1 MPTPDTRASELAAH
15 GETPWQR
22 WRAQWADRIQA
33 TRYHGVWTPGIR
45 WLRNKTLPV
54 KAFAVLACTLLPS
67 LLLISDVASHRWG
80 QWQGHLHASSSL
92 QRFEEAAHLSGAVH
106 RVARGMFIQERG
118 GDQAAAGAALKAE
131 NLAFD
136 QLQTALGEVIA
147 SDAGLASTW
156 QLLLQRRTVFLAHR
170 DDTRAPPPGQ
180 LSERFIALQA
190 YVDVLG
196 QLRRQLL
203 QGWEGQDET
212 SHDIAALRTGVL
224 ALMPDLW
231 DRLYP
236 LTGFALRTFDDP
248 DRAQRVRAIA
258 EQLGAVR
265 QSLQAARPAIDRVRQ
280 TNAVDVA
287 LLDESL
293 RHIESHLGA
302 VGRLVDVYLAHPQ
315 ADAGSQA
322 ALERPE
328 VMMEGGDRA
337 AAAAE
342 RLFDAGAA
350 SATEAL
356 RAEEATH
363 HGRLRWL
370 ALLVTLSMLV
380 GAYVLVCVYKVTA
393 GGLRTLCRHLEE
405 LGKGNLSIRPQGW
418 GTDEVGRAL
427 NALGT
432 SAAQMSQLFEA
443 VSQGVTAVSH
453 ASREV
458 ADGNAGLSGRT
469 GDIRHAIGDVAVRA
483 DAFSGAMDR
492 CAGQV
497 GEAAGLVRDMQGD
510 AQRSRKAM
518 RSLRHHMQ
526 GLQSKSREIE
536 KTVGLVEN
544 VAYQTKL
551 LSINASV
558 EAARA
563 GVAGKGFAVVAQ
575 EVRALA
581 QRSEDAARRIHT
593 IVSASVREIEE
604 GHLVAERA
612 NAAVAS
618 TDRRI
623 ESIHLL
629 MSEIVTL
636 TQDGRSGSQAVL
648 DITRQ
653 VEESASGNAKLV
665 DQLSD
670 ASAALRSQGDTLK
683 RSVQHFVFG

>member
-1 MPTPDTRASELAAH
+1 MPTPDPQANALAVQGH
-15 GETPWQR
+15 SPWQR
-22 WRAQWADRIQA
+22 WRVRWAEKTQVL
-33 TRYHGVWTPGIR
+33 RYHGVWTPGIR

-67 LLLISDVASHRWG
+67 LLLLSDVGVSRWD
-80 QWQGHLHASSSL
+80 QWQGHQVASSGL
-92 QRFEEAAHLSGAVH
+92 QRFQGAATLSGSVH
-106 RVARGMFIQERG
+106 HVARALVVQERG
-118 GDQAAAGAALKAE
+118 GDAGATAAALKEE
-131 NLAFD
+131 NSAFEHLKVLLQEAVVPD
-136 QLQTALGEVIA
+136 Q
-147 SDAGLASTW
+147 GLASSW
-156 QLLLQRRTVFLAHR
+156 QLLLQRRTAFLANR
-170 DDTRAPPPGQ
+170 DDTRVPGPGQ
-180 LSERFIALQA
+180 QQLRFTALQA
-190 YVDVLG
+190 YTDALAL
-196 QLRRQLL
+196 LRRQLL
-203 QGWEGQDET
+203 QGWEGQDQT
-212 SHDIAALRTGVL
+212 SGDMVALRNGVL
-224 ALMPDLW
+224 VLMPDLW
-231 DRLYP
+231 DSLGP
-236 LTGFALRTFDDP
+236 LTAHALRVQGDVE
-248 DRAQRVRAIA
+248 RAHRTRLLA
-258 EQLGAVR
+258 EQLGSVR
-265 QSLQAARPAIDRVRQ
+265 QSLRAARPAMDRVRRA
-280 TNAVDVA
+280 NVVDTSLV
-287 LLDESL
+287 DESL
-293 RHIESHLGA
+293 RHIEAHLNNM
-302 VGRLVDVYLAHPQ
+302 GRVVDVAMAHPH

-322 ALERPE
+322 AFLAPE
-328 VMMEGGDRA
+328 TLMEDGNRAVAASEQLFRAGVA
-337 AAAAE
+337 AA
-342 RLFDAGAA
+342 G
-350 SATEAL
+350 EAL
-356 RAEEATH
+356 RADEALH
-363 HGRLRWL
+363 LNRMRWL
-370 ALLVTLSMLV
+370 LLLVSLSMAV

-393 GGLRTLCRHLEE
+393 GGLRTLCGHLEE

-469 GDIRHAIGDVAVRA
+469 GDIRQAIGDVAQRA
-483 DAFSGAMDR
+483 DAFSHAMDR

-518 RSLRHHMQ
+518 RTLRSHMQ

-536 KTVGLVEN
+536 KTVGLVES

-612 NAAVAS
+612 NAAVSS

-623 ESIHLL
+623 ESIHQL
-629 MSEIVTL
+629 MSEIVML
-636 TQDGRSGSQAVL
+636 TQDGRDGSQAVL

-653 VEESASGNAKLV
+653 VEESAGGNAKLV
-665 DQLSD
+665 DQLTD

-683 RSVQHFVFG
+683 RSVQHFVFA